1 MNPLDTDGDGIPDL
15 NEEQDGT
22 DPLDPDTDGDGIP
35 DGEEIALGL
44 DPLNASSSISPDTL
58 LLIATNTDAS
68 ANMSITPFYRWY
80 TFDEYLNGSWG
91 VNQTLYGL
99 TQISL
104 EQEIS
109 QDLAD
114 ASLSGGM
121 SPSWDIAYQIQGIGT
136 AGGHLV
142 LPYNVQ
148 TISTIIE
155 PDATMNVTNATRDI
169 VVEDASV
176 SMLSI
181 TSPDYNITNTI
192 KQESIAFASSSFG
205 LNYPINDDTNRTA
218 QITNQ
223 IISSSGAFSAWEKIE
238 AIADFIVNGN
248 ETVQYNWSSSG
259 SGFKNASSQTGGPTD
274 LSRWIL
280 DDARIGTCDEYSSTF
295 ALMLRT
301 AGIPSRKVI
310 GLSDG
315 SQNADNT
322 SFSFYGRHLTAWV
335 EVHLQTNEN
344 LGGIDLGWQPF
355 KACPLPPPISIVD
368 VSRTVG
374 NHDRNGQQ
382 EIFFEGRIIFNE
394 NGSSASNVPVRA
406 HIIPQSIIL
415 EPPLDSALNPFSFTT
430 TNETGWFRLNST
442 SSTIDYP
449 RPGLASFAIEILGS
463 GSVPYLVMTTSDGLA
478 EDTSSVWGL
487 NLTDDPT
494 IQISGPEPSELPPVG
509 AGVTTDLE
517 GIFAWENQ
525 VLTDPSEFDDELT
538 GSSAFI
544 VFLEY
549 TTIVDGAVNISTN
562 VSSKGFFQ
570 FPVTL
575 DENEPL
581 GPIDARLWFSGWR
594 EDGLDLLSTPPHVR
608 PLGVD
613 FQMNVTLAPDL
624 LISLEGQGSNSSLL
638 GINEDV
644 SMNGTALSRGSTPE
658 PMNGTLFMDIRS
670 ASSSG
675 DFTPITSWYLNN
687 SSWSGQAGS
696 FQITWNFSENEVP
709 IPSGLIDVRFR
720 YQADGLFASDFEIFE
735 DEFGIL
741 GYLKLEYTLEP
752 SLRGVEAAVSVQ
764 LTDHTNTPLQ
774 EYPGN
779 FTLDYDGVQEWSQ
792 DGSSDSQIQV
802 VWTPG
807 DSVNVGAGDYS
818 WQLNYTGSQYLKPL
832 VELNHHRLQAEAQ
845 ATWALDRDWYHRNTG
860 GWINGSLSDSL
871 LAVPIL
877 GNNTSI
883 NIDISVPL
891 GEVLPDG
898 SDTTW
903 KLLSQGWINP
913 LSGNFSIPFTTPVN
927 LPSSVYEIQIAFSFT
942 QGPGDKGPYYVVP
955 FDGSLFE
962 SMGIETEHVISANP
976 EQVEVIAG
984 TTFEVTATVSDVADL
999 SLLSDVNV
1007 SMWLDLGGANE
1018 TLLITQAT
1026 SSDGSVL
1033 LNSTMPADIPPGVL
1047 NLTMVVDDDLTDLI
1061 GQENATRRTGN
1072 QTTAEAIVIVA
1083 SGIMIDSA
1091 PPSVVAGQSF
1101 SISGRVIDAVD
1112 DNRSISGPMA
1122 LQVWFLNDNSEILV
1136 PSILTS
1142 SNGSFTIIVPTDP
1155 QSDGIESGN
1164 KTLAV
1169 SIINGSTPFYLTS
1182 TGTDNILVIG
1192 VTEFTQI
1199 QPGLATIV
1207 DRGSTISFSAML
1219 AEESNDDLPIG
1230 EADVV
1235 ARFHHTWMGSQ
1246 PTGANGS
1253 VTFEFTV
1260 PSDHPLGLIEIEFLF
1275 NGTTTLLATS
1285 ASTFK
1290 VTVRSNTQL
1299 TVDPISSNPTAG
1311 GSFEVT
1317 GSLLS
1322 ANGSTITDRSG
1333 NLLSFSLNFQLDGS
1347 DDGFT
1352 LNSFA
1357 VASNGSWTVRMAL
1370 DADTPRGTHL
1380 VEATY
1385 LPAVSY
1391 FTESSGSATF
1401 DSRGFTVTS
1410 IIVPSD
1416 LDPDERTVRGD
1427 IVTVNVSLID
1437 NTGAPV
1443 PQSTISFFVDGV
1455 FNGTSS
1461 TNENGVSS
1469 YSFTVDEN
1477 RVAGFM
1483 DVFAS
1488 FNGLAGTTGLA
1499 SSSDTTRV
1507 VILAPTVLA
1516 ITSVSGTGIAGE
1528 TITIAGTLLD
1538 EHGMPL
1544 IESAVP
1550 SSGLVRLSI
1559 DGTDMGPEFTVL
1571 TNATTGAWSIT
1582 VPMPLDVDYG
1592 SHNATVN
1599 FLGGFTWVDPMGQG
1613 DSLNPEFYLPST
1625 DTSEYNAT
1633 QTSQVIIV
1641 TPPSSVDRNDL
1652 LLIEGRITDGIGRVL
1667 PGRVVSIYIEVNFVT
1682 DAAADQEG
1690 NFSVYLPIPSDM
1702 PLGPRVVRAA
1712 FLGEVFVLP
1721 SDGSTVFTVYAPTTL
1736 SMDILPAAAVG
1747 DQISI
1752 RGSVK
1757 DNLPD
1762 GFLENH
1768 TVEIMVDDVFIG
1780 VTLSDENG
1788 SWEIIWNIPEALTV
1802 GNHSILA
1809 AAPQQGYYR
1818 SSSVEQILSIAY
1830 HTAISLQIEQPS
1842 VTRGG
1847 TWELVGRL
1855 YDDDTLGAPGLEG
1868 RIVHASL
1875 DGEQIL
1881 STTVGASGIFSFDIP
1896 VESSLPRGEHDLS
1909 VSFDGEELYLPTTS
1923 NTAVLTRADVDVQ
1936 IIWSDASVIRSDPNN
1951 PIRIEGRVLEV
1962 GGSSEIVS
1970 NVDVTL
1976 GWEGQSRPSTIS
1988 WDEST
1993 GHFVIEAPA
2002 LDYYRTGY
2010 LEMTIGVAPPV
2021 SSYLNEGST
2030 NHSILM
2036 RVQVTFQ
2043 FDPSSFIIVDGNR
2056 LIEGRTIVTAQDTG
2070 APVEGVAIT
2079 AMLANSNN
2087 TLFSVTKST
2096 DIDGVADYSFATED
2110 PIPAFSEENT
2120 WGDLSIEFST
2130 DSEII
2135 DPQDRIWLTVAHGGL
2150 NVTYFVEDAPL
2161 FTEQTIAILATSALL
2176 LLVGAV
2182 LVRRRRSKRLKEFS
2196 NIFGY
2201 AAELLAAGDEIREAI
2216 FNCYQSLVS
2225 VLQKRGFL
2233 RREFETVR
2241 EFEAAV
2247 RRALP
2252 IREEALVSLD
2262 RVFEEAR
2269 YSSHELGD
2277 SERSRAKAALVDVLR
2292 AIDELRDVPGRIAE
2306 LTDEEV

>member
-1 MNPLDTDGDGIPDL
+1 
-15 NEEQDGT
+15 
-22 DPLDPDTDGDGIP
+22 
-35 DGEEIALGL
+35 
-44 DPLNASSSISPDTL
+44 
-58 LLIATNTDAS
+58 
-68 ANMSITPFYRWY
+68 
-80 TFDEYLNGSWG
+80 
-91 VNQTLYGL
+91 
-99 TQISL
+99 
-104 EQEIS
+104 
-109 QDLAD
+109 
-114 ASLSGGM
+114 
-121 SPSWDIAYQIQGIGT
+121 
-136 AGGHLV
+136 
-142 LPYNVQ
+142 
-148 TISTIIE
+148 
-155 PDATMNVTNATRDI
+155 
-169 VVEDASV
+169 
-176 SMLSI
+176 
-181 TSPDYNITNTI
+181 
-192 KQESIAFASSSFG
+192 
-205 LNYPINDDTNRTA
+205 
-218 QITNQ
+218 
-223 IISSSGAFSAWEKIE
+223 
-238 AIADFIVNGN
+238 
-248 ETVQYNWSSSG
+248 
-259 SGFKNASSQTGGPTD
+259 
-274 LSRWIL
+274 
-280 DDARIGTCDEYSSTF
+280 
-295 ALMLRT
+295 
-301 AGIPSRKVI
+301 
-310 GLSDG
+310 
-315 SQNADNT
+315 
-322 SFSFYGRHLTAWV
+322 
-335 EVHLQTNEN
+335 
-344 LGGIDLGWQPF
+344 
-355 KACPLPPPISIVD
+355 
-368 VSRTVG
+368 
-374 NHDRNGQQ
+374 
-382 EIFFEGRIIFNE
+382 
-394 NGSSASNVPVRA
+394 
-406 HIIPQSIIL
+406 
-415 EPPLDSALNPFSFTT
+415 
-430 TNETGWFRLNST
+430 
-442 SSTIDYP
+442 
-449 RPGLASFAIEILGS
+449 
-463 GSVPYLVMTTSDGLA
+463 
-478 EDTSSVWGL
+478 
-487 NLTDDPT
+487 
-494 IQISGPEPSELPPVG
+494 
-509 AGVTTDLE
+509 
-517 GIFAWENQ
+517 
-525 VLTDPSEFDDELT
+525 
-538 GSSAFI
+538 
-544 VFLEY
+544 
-549 TTIVDGAVNISTN
+549 
-562 VSSKGFFQ
+562 
-570 FPVTL
+570 
-575 DENEPL
+575 
-581 GPIDARLWFSGWR
+581 
-594 EDGLDLLSTPPHVR
+594 
-608 PLGVD
+608 
-613 FQMNVTLAPDL
+613 MNVTLAPDL

-1667 PGRVVSIYIEVNFVT
+1667 PGRVVTISIEGNFVT

>member
-1 MNPLDTDGDGIPDL
+1 
-15 NEEQDGT
+15 
-22 DPLDPDTDGDGIP
+22 
-35 DGEEIALGL
+35 
-44 DPLNASSSISPDTL
+44 
-58 LLIATNTDAS
+58 
-68 ANMSITPFYRWY
+68 
-80 TFDEYLNGSWG
+80 
-91 VNQTLYGL
+91 
-99 TQISL
+99 
-104 EQEIS
+104 
-109 QDLAD
+109 
-114 ASLSGGM
+114 
-121 SPSWDIAYQIQGIGT
+121 
-136 AGGHLV
+136 
-142 LPYNVQ
+142 
-148 TISTIIE
+148 
-155 PDATMNVTNATRDI
+155 
-169 VVEDASV
+169 
-176 SMLSI
+176 
-181 TSPDYNITNTI
+181 
-192 KQESIAFASSSFG
+192 
-205 LNYPINDDTNRTA
+205 
-218 QITNQ
+218 
-223 IISSSGAFSAWEKIE
+223 
-238 AIADFIVNGN
+238 
-248 ETVQYNWSSSG
+248 
-259 SGFKNASSQTGGPTD
+259 
-274 LSRWIL
+274 
-280 DDARIGTCDEYSSTF
+280 
-295 ALMLRT
+295 
-301 AGIPSRKVI
+301 
-310 GLSDG
+310 
-315 SQNADNT
+315 
-322 SFSFYGRHLTAWV
+322 
-335 EVHLQTNEN
+335 
-344 LGGIDLGWQPF
+344 
-355 KACPLPPPISIVD
+355 
-368 VSRTVG
+368 
-374 NHDRNGQQ
+374 
-382 EIFFEGRIIFNE
+382 
-394 NGSSASNVPVRA
+394 
-406 HIIPQSIIL
+406 
-415 EPPLDSALNPFSFTT
+415 
-430 TNETGWFRLNST
+430 
-442 SSTIDYP
+442 
-449 RPGLASFAIEILGS
+449 
-463 GSVPYLVMTTSDGLA
+463 
-478 EDTSSVWGL
+478 
-487 NLTDDPT
+487 
-494 IQISGPEPSELPPVG
+494 
-509 AGVTTDLE
+509 
-517 GIFAWENQ
+517 
-525 VLTDPSEFDDELT
+525 
-538 GSSAFI
+538 
-544 VFLEY
+544 
-549 TTIVDGAVNISTN
+549 
-562 VSSKGFFQ
+562 
-570 FPVTL
+570 
-575 DENEPL
+575 
-581 GPIDARLWFSGWR
+581 
-594 EDGLDLLSTPPHVR
+594 LDLLSTPPHVR

-1667 PGRVVSIYIEVNFVT
+1667 PGRVVTISIEGNFVT

>member
-1 MNPLDTDGDGIPDL
+1 
-15 NEEQDGT
+15 
-22 DPLDPDTDGDGIP
+22 
-35 DGEEIALGL
+35 
-44 DPLNASSSISPDTL
+44 
-58 LLIATNTDAS
+58 
-68 ANMSITPFYRWY
+68 
-80 TFDEYLNGSWG
+80 
-91 VNQTLYGL
+91 
-99 TQISL
+99 
-104 EQEIS
+104 
-109 QDLAD
+109 
-114 ASLSGGM
+114 
-121 SPSWDIAYQIQGIGT
+121 
-136 AGGHLV
+136 
-142 LPYNVQ
+142 
-148 TISTIIE
+148 
-155 PDATMNVTNATRDI
+155 
-169 VVEDASV
+169 
-176 SMLSI
+176 
-181 TSPDYNITNTI
+181 
-192 KQESIAFASSSFG
+192 
-205 LNYPINDDTNRTA
+205 
-218 QITNQ
+218 
-223 IISSSGAFSAWEKIE
+223 
-238 AIADFIVNGN
+238 
-248 ETVQYNWSSSG
+248 
-259 SGFKNASSQTGGPTD
+259 
-274 LSRWIL
+274 
-280 DDARIGTCDEYSSTF
+280 
-295 ALMLRT
+295 
-301 AGIPSRKVI
+301 
-310 GLSDG
+310 
-315 SQNADNT
+315 
-322 SFSFYGRHLTAWV
+322 
-335 EVHLQTNEN
+335 
-344 LGGIDLGWQPF
+344 
-355 KACPLPPPISIVD
+355 
-368 VSRTVG
+368 
-374 NHDRNGQQ
+374 
-382 EIFFEGRIIFNE
+382 
-394 NGSSASNVPVRA
+394 
-406 HIIPQSIIL
+406 
-415 EPPLDSALNPFSFTT
+415 
-430 TNETGWFRLNST
+430 
-442 SSTIDYP
+442 
-449 RPGLASFAIEILGS
+449 
-463 GSVPYLVMTTSDGLA
+463 
-478 EDTSSVWGL
+478 
-487 NLTDDPT
+487 
-494 IQISGPEPSELPPVG
+494 
-509 AGVTTDLE
+509 
-517 GIFAWENQ
+517 
-525 VLTDPSEFDDELT
+525 
-538 GSSAFI
+538 
-544 VFLEY
+544 
-549 TTIVDGAVNISTN
+549 
-562 VSSKGFFQ
+562 
-570 FPVTL
+570 
-575 DENEPL
+575 
-581 GPIDARLWFSGWR
+581 
-594 EDGLDLLSTPPHVR
+594 
-608 PLGVD
+608 
-613 FQMNVTLAPDL
+613 
-624 LISLEGQGSNSSLL
+624 
-638 GINEDV
+638 
-644 SMNGTALSRGSTPE
+644 
-658 PMNGTLFMDIRS
+658 MNGTLFMDIRS

-1667 PGRVVSIYIEVNFVT
+1667 PGRVVTISIEGNFVT

>member
-1 MNPLDTDGDGIPDL
+1 
-15 NEEQDGT
+15 
-22 DPLDPDTDGDGIP
+22 
-35 DGEEIALGL
+35 
-44 DPLNASSSISPDTL
+44 
-58 LLIATNTDAS
+58 
-68 ANMSITPFYRWY
+68 
-80 TFDEYLNGSWG
+80 
-91 VNQTLYGL
+91 
-99 TQISL
+99 
-104 EQEIS
+104 
-109 QDLAD
+109 
-114 ASLSGGM
+114 
-121 SPSWDIAYQIQGIGT
+121 
-136 AGGHLV
+136 
-142 LPYNVQ
+142 
-148 TISTIIE
+148 
-155 PDATMNVTNATRDI
+155 MNVTNATRDI

-1667 PGRVVSIYIEVNFVT
+1667 PGRVVTISIEGNFVT

>member
-1 MNPLDTDGDGIPDL
+1 
-15 NEEQDGT
+15 
-22 DPLDPDTDGDGIP
+22 
-35 DGEEIALGL
+35 
-44 DPLNASSSISPDTL
+44 
-58 LLIATNTDAS
+58 
-68 ANMSITPFYRWY
+68 
-80 TFDEYLNGSWG
+80 
-91 VNQTLYGL
+91 
-99 TQISL
+99 
-104 EQEIS
+104 
-109 QDLAD
+109 
-114 ASLSGGM
+114 
-121 SPSWDIAYQIQGIGT
+121 
-136 AGGHLV
+136 
-142 LPYNVQ
+142 
-148 TISTIIE
+148 
-155 PDATMNVTNATRDI
+155 
-169 VVEDASV
+169 
-176 SMLSI
+176 
-181 TSPDYNITNTI
+181 
-192 KQESIAFASSSFG
+192 
-205 LNYPINDDTNRTA
+205 
-218 QITNQ
+218 
-223 IISSSGAFSAWEKIE
+223 
-238 AIADFIVNGN
+238 
-248 ETVQYNWSSSG
+248 
-259 SGFKNASSQTGGPTD
+259 
-274 LSRWIL
+274 
-280 DDARIGTCDEYSSTF
+280 
-295 ALMLRT
+295 
-301 AGIPSRKVI
+301 
-310 GLSDG
+310 
-315 SQNADNT
+315 
-322 SFSFYGRHLTAWV
+322 
-335 EVHLQTNEN
+335 
-344 LGGIDLGWQPF
+344 
-355 KACPLPPPISIVD
+355 
-368 VSRTVG
+368 
-374 NHDRNGQQ
+374 
-382 EIFFEGRIIFNE
+382 
-394 NGSSASNVPVRA
+394 
-406 HIIPQSIIL
+406 
-415 EPPLDSALNPFSFTT
+415 
-430 TNETGWFRLNST
+430 
-442 SSTIDYP
+442 
-449 RPGLASFAIEILGS
+449 
-463 GSVPYLVMTTSDGLA
+463 
-478 EDTSSVWGL
+478 
-487 NLTDDPT
+487 
-494 IQISGPEPSELPPVG
+494 
-509 AGVTTDLE
+509 
-517 GIFAWENQ
+517 
-525 VLTDPSEFDDELT
+525 
-538 GSSAFI
+538 
-544 VFLEY
+544 
-549 TTIVDGAVNISTN
+549 
-562 VSSKGFFQ
+562 
-570 FPVTL
+570 
-575 DENEPL
+575 
-581 GPIDARLWFSGWR
+581 
-594 EDGLDLLSTPPHVR
+594 
-608 PLGVD
+608 
-613 FQMNVTLAPDL
+613 
-624 LISLEGQGSNSSLL
+624 
-638 GINEDV
+638 
-644 SMNGTALSRGSTPE
+644 MNGTALSRGSTPE

-1667 PGRVVSIYIEVNFVT
+1667 PGRVVTISIEGNFVT

>member
-1 MNPLDTDGDGIPDL
+1 M
-15 NEEQDGT
+15 
-22 DPLDPDTDGDGIP
+22 
-35 DGEEIALGL
+35 
-44 DPLNASSSISPDTL
+44 
-58 LLIATNTDAS
+58 
-68 ANMSITPFYRWY
+68 
-80 TFDEYLNGSWG
+80 
-91 VNQTLYGL
+91 
-99 TQISL
+99 
-104 EQEIS
+104 
-109 QDLAD
+109 
-114 ASLSGGM
+114 
-121 SPSWDIAYQIQGIGT
+121 
-136 AGGHLV
+136 
-142 LPYNVQ
+142 
-148 TISTIIE
+148 
-155 PDATMNVTNATRDI
+155 
-169 VVEDASV
+169 
-176 SMLSI
+176 
-181 TSPDYNITNTI
+181 
-192 KQESIAFASSSFG
+192 
-205 LNYPINDDTNRTA
+205 
-218 QITNQ
+218 
-223 IISSSGAFSAWEKIE
+223 
-238 AIADFIVNGN
+238 
-248 ETVQYNWSSSG
+248 
-259 SGFKNASSQTGGPTD
+259 
-274 LSRWIL
+274 
-280 DDARIGTCDEYSSTF
+280 
-295 ALMLRT
+295 
-301 AGIPSRKVI
+301 
-310 GLSDG
+310 
-315 SQNADNT
+315 
-322 SFSFYGRHLTAWV
+322 
-335 EVHLQTNEN
+335 
-344 LGGIDLGWQPF
+344 
-355 KACPLPPPISIVD
+355 
-368 VSRTVG
+368 
-374 NHDRNGQQ
+374 
-382 EIFFEGRIIFNE
+382 FFEGRIIFNE

-1667 PGRVVSIYIEVNFVT
+1667 PGRVVTISIEGNFVT